1 VAVDSIS
8 YWVAAVEEV
17 RSMAEVANPS
27 CFVKSGKLAVSQ
39 GSARMRQS
47 L

>member
-17 RSMAEVANPS
+17 RSMAS